1 MMPMIGSDYH
11 IWLLLY
17 DADDRVQLSYLVV
30 VVVRDVDDR
39 VRLSYLVAAVVV

>member
-30 VVVRDVDDR
+30 VAVYDADDR
-39 VRLSYLVAAVVV
+39 VQLSYLVVVVVV